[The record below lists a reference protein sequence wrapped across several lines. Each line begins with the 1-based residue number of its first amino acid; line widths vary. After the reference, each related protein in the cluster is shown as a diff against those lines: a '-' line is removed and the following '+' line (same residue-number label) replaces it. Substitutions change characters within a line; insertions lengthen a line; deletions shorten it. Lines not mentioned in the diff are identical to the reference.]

1 MGTESVQQERHFML
15 SADELA
21 RWNENGYLVRS
32 NVFSDEEN
40 DAFRQVA
47 EDIVD
52 GKRPFPPQHIDRK
65 RTCQRRKS

>member
-1 MGTESVQQERHFML
+1 MGTESTPRERRFAL

-21 RWNENGYLVRS
+21 YWNENGYLVRS
-32 NVFSDEEN
+32 NVFSHEEN

-52 GKRPFPPQHIDRK
+52 GKRPFPTSTH
-65 RTCQRRKS
+65 